1 VKELPVES
9 QRPRS
14 YKKHQNRARVPVY
27 AAVKLGREPCECEP
41 LHEPVGGWVWVR
53 CPDLGALLREVARS
67 LLSGFEPLVATPRG
81 LLDPLEA
88 ETRSSELE
96 DPLLDGEFPV
106 LARGNP
112 LELLELGAT
121 AVEWK
126 PGDPTA
132 RARFRGARA
141 ARLLERGF
149 IPIVW
154 AGAEAERSA
163 RSSSGKA

>member
-1 VKELPVES
+1 M
-9 QRPRS
+9 
-14 YKKHQNRARVPVY
+14 PVY

-41 LHEPVGGWVWVR
+41 LHEPVGGWAWVR

-88 ETRSSELE
+88 EARLSELE
-96 DPLLDGEFPV
+96 DPVLDGEFLV

-112 LELLELGAT
+112 FELLELGAT

-132 RARFRGARA
+132 RARFRGARV
-141 ARLLERGF
+141 ARLLERGL

-154 AGAEAERSA
+154 VGKE
-163 RSSSGKA
+163 SSSC